1 MSKDNANNVPK
12 IVMYVNQPQNAQNV
26 IQVMS
31 LTTMMNVLSWEM
43 VQTQFL
49 IMESTLSAIL
59 DVFYVWLVLVI

>member
-1 MSKDNANNVPK
+1 
-12 IVMYVNQPQNAQNV
+12 MYVNQPQNAQNV